1 MCGFMSIFKAYDIRG
16 IFPSEINEDIVYRT
30 GRALVNFLGCENVV
44 VGQDMR
50 ESSKSLFHALTNG
63 ITEQGA
69 NVIDIGL
76 CTTPMSYFANGELGA
91 DASIMITASHNP
103 GNYNGLKLC
112 RKGAVPISGDTGI
125 QEISRLVNDDK
136 FKKTNSKGKIIRNEE
151 IKGRYIEHIRS
162 FLKQRTDFRIV
173 VDCANAM
180 GVLEMEVLQGTAKII
195 PLFDTLDSSFPNHE
209 ANPLKTETLQA
220 LQDKVVSEKAELGVA
235 FDGDADRV
243 GFVDENGQVIPM
255 DLVTALIAKDI
266 LSKGPRAI
274 MYDLRSS
281 RIVREVIE
289 ENNGIAIECRVG
301 HAFIKQMMRENNVF
315 FAGELSG
322 HYYFK
327 DNYTTES
334 SSLAVIYLL
343 NLMTKTGKK
352 ISELVAPLKKY
363 HQSGEINSTVSD
375 PQKILAKL
383 EKKYS
388 DGIVSHLDGLKITY
402 PDWWLNVRPSN
413 TEPLLRLNVEAD
425 TQETMEE
432 KRDEVL
438 GVIRGL

>member
-388 DGIVSHLDGLKITY
+388 DGIVSRLDGLKITY